1 MIPTALIS
9 DYLGWQRAAI
19 VVGMRSAV
27 RRAAP
32 ALRMSTGPTAA
43 ANEGVPKGKANT
55 KGKVKGTVDVT
66 DEDAVPVRE
75 LRAARMEKVSLM
87 RASGTNPYAYTFA
100 TTHSSVSF
108 ADAYK
113 HLGSFNDF

>member
-1 MIPTALIS
+1 M
-9 DYLGWQRAAI
+9 
-19 VVGMRSAV
+19 

-32 ALRMSTGPTAA
+32 ALRMSTGPAST
-43 ANEGVPKGKANT
+43 NEGVPKGKSNV
-55 KGKVKGTVDVT
+55 KGKVKGAAVNAE
-66 DEDAVPVRE
+66 EDAVPVRE

-100 TTHSSVSF
+100 TTHSSLSF

-113 HLGSFNDF
+113 HLGGFK